1 MIDFTYYLIT
11 DRSQCASDSLETH
24 IDKACGAGL
33 KAVQLRE
40 KDLSDKELFE
50 LAKKLRKVTERYNTK
65 LFINDRVDIA
75 LMVGA
80 DGVHAREDSM
90 SVDEIKKVNNNDLWV
105 GRSTHSLESAKQAEK
120 NGADF
125 ILFGPIFDTPSKRKY
140 GRPKGLVALQEIKHF
155 MKIPVFA
162 VGGIDLDKAE
172 RCLDYNADGLAGISS
187 VMRAENPAEIL
198 SSYKKILGQ
207 L

>member
-11 DRSQCASDSLETH
+11 DRTQCASESLETH
-24 IDKACGAGL
+24 IEKACEAGL

-40 KDLSDKELFE
+40 KDLSDKELFN
-50 LAKKLRKVTERYNTK
+50 LAKKLRKITERYDAR

-75 LMVGA
+75 MMTGA

-90 SVDEIKKVNNNDLWV
+90 PVDEMKKLNNDVWV
-105 GRSTHSLESAKQAEK
+105 GCSTHSLESAKRAEEK
-120 NGADF
+120 GADF

-140 GRPKGLVALQEIKHF
+140 GKPKGVVALQEIIQF

-172 RCLDYNADGLAGISS
+172 RCLEYDADGLAGISS
-187 VMRAENPAEIL
+187 VMRAEDPAEVL
-198 SSYKKILGQ
+198 SSYKKMLGR

>member
-1 MIDFTYYLIT
+1 MIDFAYYLIT
-11 DRSQCASDSLETH
+11 DRTQCAPDSLETH
-24 IDKACGAGL
+24 IDKACEAGL

-40 KDLSDKELFE
+40 KDLSDRELFE
-50 LAKKLRKVTERYNTK
+50 LAEKLRKITDRHQTR
-65 LFINDRVDIA
+65 LFINDRTDIA

-90 SVDEIKKVNNNDLWV
+90 PIDEIKKVNNNDLWV
-105 GRSTHSLESAKQAEK
+105 GCSTHSLESAKQAEEK
-120 NGADF
+120 GADF

-140 GRPKGLVALQEIKHF
+140 GRPKGVVALQEIIQF

-162 VGGIDLDKAE
+162 VGGINLDNAE
-172 RCLDYNADGLAGISS
+172 RCLEYDADGLAGISS
-187 VMRAENPAEIL
+187 VMSAKEPAEVL
-198 SSYKKILGQ
+198 SSYKNILGQ

>member
-1 MIDFTYYLIT
+1 MIDFAYYLIT
-11 DRSQCASDSLETH
+11 DRTQCASDSLEKH
-24 IDKACGAGL
+24 IDKACEAGL

-40 KDLSDKELFE
+40 KDLPDKELFE
-50 LAKKLRKVTERYNTK
+50 LAKRLRKITKQYNTR

-75 LMVGA
+75 MMVGA

-90 SVDEIKKVNNNDLWV
+90 PVEEIRKVSDKDLWV
-105 GRSTHSLESAKQAEK
+105 GRSTHSLESAKQAEE

-125 ILFGPIFDTPSKRKY
+125 IVFGPIFDTPSKRKY
-140 GRPKGLVALQEIKHF
+140 GRPKGVVALQEIKQF

-162 VGGIDLDKAE
+162 VGGIDLDNAE
-172 RCLDYNADGLAGISS
+172 RCLDYDADGLAGISS
-187 VMRAENPAEIL
+187 VMSAGNPAEII
-198 SSYKKILGQ
+198 SSYKKILGR